1 MSTPPARNAT
11 LSAHNGAAR
20 ASAHERILATAAS
33 LFAQFGYGGVSTREI
48 AAEAGVNE
56 VTIYRH
62 YPRKRD
68 LYLAVIGTEL
78 SHIQLR
84 GELLAKLA
92 EASSGHDAL
101 LCTFEL
107 IVATLQQR
115 PHLLRL
121 LHFGTLDLEQD
132 LDPLFRKHLVELVE
146 VVARYLDP
154 WIEKGE
160 LQSTDS
166 KALVLTLVAIVLS
179 GDPLKRLFR
188 VDVAQSAGLL
198 AVLTDLHAARQVAL
212 G

>member
-1 MSTPPARNAT
+1 M
-11 LSAHNGAAR
+11 R

-33 LFAQFGYGGVSTREI
+33 LFAQFGYSGVSTREI
-48 AAEAGVNE
+48 ATEAGVNE

-92 EASSGHDAL
+92 DAATGYEAL
-101 LCTFEL
+101 ICTFEL
-107 IVATLQQR
+107 IVSTLQER

-121 LHFGTLDLEQD
+121 MHFSTLELDQD
-132 LDPLFRKHLVELVE
+132 LDPLYRKHLVELVE
-146 VVARYLDP
+146 VVAHYLEP

-160 LQSTDS
+160 LHSPDS
-166 KALVLTLVAIVLS
+166 KTLVLTLVAIVLS

-188 VDVAQSAGLL
+188 VDVAQSAGLFAAL
-198 AVLTDLHAARQVAL
+198 SDLHTAT

>member
-1 MSTPPARNAT
+1 MMPAHR
-11 LSAHNGAAR
+11 GVVR

-62 YPRKRD
+62 YPRKRN

-92 EASSGHDAL
+92 EASTGHEAL
-101 LCTFEL
+101 ICTLEV
-107 IVATLQQR
+107 IVSALQQS
-115 PHLLRL
+115 PHLMRL
-121 LHFGTLDLEQD
+121 LHFSTLELSQD

-146 VVARYLDP
+146 VVARYLEP

-160 LQSTDS
+160 LQSSDS
-166 KALVLTLVAIVLS
+166 KTLVLTLVAIVLS
-179 GDPLKRLFR
+179 CDPLKRLFR

-198 AVLTDLHAARQVAL
+198 AAFTDMHAARQIAQ